1 MLLHYLEQVPEDQLG
16 LSHEE
21 VNHIMSSIYES
32 RIPWYAFWESNAA
45 VANWDQFGTN
55 KFFTDI
61 RTYNNRFRR
70 MSSTFDQVG
79 KRLNYAFQDV
89 NREGEKVAVNL
100 FNTQHM
106 FSRDLSVAYNYD
118 NPGKTVRTRMVVQ
131 LAELGLSFVPLPS
144 FIKGL
149 AEDFLQSFYKQQVL
163 IEGALYGHFE
173 INGDQDALRMMKI
186 QILNPFETL

>member
-1 MLLHYLEQVPEDQLG
+1 
-16 LSHEE
+16 
-21 VNHIMSSIYES
+21 
-32 RIPWYAFWESNAA
+32 
-45 VANWDQFGTN
+45 
-55 KFFTDI
+55 
-61 RTYNNRFRR
+61 

-106 FSRDLSVAYNYD
+106 FSRDLSVAYNYN